1 MTRGDR
7 WRDVWQLVKENTMN
21 IFVGIFLVTG
31 VVLTAVFGSILEV
44 VMTGVRKIGQAVNN
58 LGTKLA
64 PSIPGILGMVASF
77 TFDTE
82 RKVLGFLE
90 KNLWLL
96 VVAVVA
102 LKYDFL
108 TKKTLDFFVE
118 IILSLI
124 LKKSPLDIGWSGVAR
139 SFENSHPNTRKKF

>member
-21 IFVGIFLVTG
+21 IFVGIFLMTG

-64 PSIPGILGMVASF
+64 PSIPGILSMVASF

-96 VVAVVA
+96 VVAAVA

-108 TKKTLDFFVE
+108 TKK
-118 IILSLI
+118 
-124 LKKSPLDIGWSGVAR
+124 R
-139 SFENSHPNTRKKF
+139 